1 MSDILWLDYES
12 KSECNLPAKGVYNYT
27 LHASTKMLCAAY
39 AFNDEDVQLWW
50 ADEPVPHRLVEY
62 FKSGGQIRAHNAA
75 FDRLLTWHVV
85 CQDYNLPTPKLDR
98 WYCTA
103 AQARANCAPGG
114 LEDVGRFAS
123 ADMKKDHRGKQLIRL
138 CCIPP
143 FNNDPQILQEL
154 GEYALQDVRAMRAIS
169 KGLRDL
175 SEIELA
181 DYHVNERI
189 NDRGVLVD
197 VALCDAAV
205 KYADAELLEIQSLV
219 VELTDGQVQSVR
231 SPRMKEWVL
240 ERVGEE
246 AKKLM
251 VVEKDGVERYSID
264 KSIRAN
270 LLALSEENNEE
281 IPPVVADVIQCA
293 DDLWASS
300 VAKFS
305 RLSYLADDEDRRV
318 RGAFVFA
325 GGSATGR
332 ASSYGAQVH
341 NFTRKCAADPVA
353 VRQAMVRGHQIV
365 PTYGKR
371 VTDVLKGM
379 LRPALVA
386 GAGNTLVV
394 ADWSAI
400 EGRVHPWLS
409 NCKSGEKKLDVFRSG
424 LDPYKVNACATFNT
438 KYEDVTNEQRQ
449 IGKVQE
455 LALGFLGGAGAFDV
469 FGRVYGV
476 RMSENQI
483 KRAVMGWRRANSWA
497 ILHGQDLEDA
507 YTQALRI
514 PNHEFSAGRVNYM
527 YDGLHL
533 WYALPSGRIL
543 CYPYAKLEQDGV
555 SYAKAAFKPA
565 ADATEWPRARL
576 WRGLACE
583 NVTQATANDILRYAL
598 RELDRREL
606 AVVLHVHDEIV
617 VECAERDAESVVSTM
632 QEVMCTAPDWAE
644 GLPLAIEIKTMRVY
658 GK

>member
-12 KSECNLPAKGVYNYT
+12 RSECDLPAKGAYNYT

-50 ADEPVPHRLVEY
+50 ADEPVPHRLAEY

-85 CQDYNLPTPKLDR
+85 CQDYGLPAPKLDR

-103 AQARANCAPGG
+103 TQARANCAPGS

-143 FNNDPQILQEL
+143 FNNDPQILREL
-154 GEYALQDVRAMRAIS
+154 GEYALQDVRAMRAVS
-169 KGLRDL
+169 KAMRPL
-175 SEIELA
+175 SEIELH

-189 NDRGVLVD
+189 NDRGVLID
-197 VALCDAAV
+197 LPLCDAAV
-205 KYADAELLEIQSLV
+205 LYASAELLEIQQIV
-219 VELTDGQVQSVR
+219 TEVTEGAIKSVR
-231 SPRMKEWVL
+231 SPKMREWVL
-240 ERVGEE
+240 ERVGDE
-246 AKKLM
+246 AKKMM
-251 VVEKDGVERYSID
+251 VVHKDGLAKYSID
-264 KSIRAN
+264 KTIRAN
-270 LLALSEENNEE
+270 LLALAEENPDEV
-281 IPPVVADVIQCA
+281 PPVVADVIQCA

-305 RLSYLADDEDRRV
+305 RLAGLSDVEDSRV

-341 NFTRKCAADPVA
+341 NFTRQCAADPDS

-365 PTYGKR
+365 PKYGKR

-379 LRPALVA
+379 LRPAIIPKPDHV
-386 GAGNTLVV
+386 LVV

-409 NCKSGEKKLDVFRSG
+409 NTKAGDAKLDVFRSA
-424 LDPYKVNACATFNT
+424 LDPYKVNAAATFHV
-438 KYEDVTNEQRQ
+438 KYEDVTSEQRQ
-449 IGKVQE
+449 VGKVQE

-469 FGRVYGV
+469 FGRAYGV
-476 RMSENQI
+476 KMTEGEI
-483 KRAVMGWRRANSWA
+483 KRAVDGWRRANAWA
-497 ILHGQDLEDA
+497 VEHGQVLEAA
-507 YTQALRI
+507 YTRAVRN
-514 PNHEFSAGRVNYM
+514 PSYEFSAGRVTYLF
-527 YDGLHL
+527 DGQHL

-543 CYPYAKLEQDGV
+543 CYPYAKLEPDGL
-555 SYAKAAFKPA
+555 SYAKAAWKPA
-565 ADATEWPRARL
+565 ADATEWPRGRL

-583 NVTQATANDILRYAL
+583 NITQATANDILRHAL
-598 RELDRREL
+598 RELDARGL
-606 AVVLHVHDEIV
+606 DTVLHVHDEIV
-617 VECAERDAESVVSTM
+617 VECHEQDAESVQKTM
-632 QEVMCTAPDWAE
+632 TDIMCSPPEWAPD
-644 GLPLAIEIKTMRVY
+644 LPLAIEIKTMQRY